1 MAKIL
6 AASLVREAIPNFNPV
21 IAAGIPTAHFKE
33 LEAYVHAIFA
43 DNNTHLPEGLR
54 YLGYRRAAP
63 EEERAFVL
71 EKKANGKSKYWTVE
85 LAESSIYLMIYMFEY
100 NGVKIDHGIYL
111 PYLVKGSQMWVRG
124 SLNTILPVL
133 TAPVFS
139 VESKKQQ
146 IFMKLLVSKIS
157 FNRINYSILCDD
169 RELALGVV
177 HARIYRGN
185 PKDQA
190 NYEEK
195 KDETVAMQH
204 ATALYIFCEYGVKEA
219 FRRYAGCEV
228 YLGEDKVDLPENIAQ
243 DASYSVFRS
252 RQRKPTSVKR
262 MKTYEPHDIRI
273 AAPTEMLNN
282 SMFMSLIGAFFYI
295 ADSYSLYFTNAH
307 EIDDVEFWRVILGKV
322 CLRTNDSVS
331 ALLAESERHLENI
344 RRMLDVPQKL
354 DLERAG
360 IEVDNM
366 VDLLAYV
373 NGHFTEILRREEPGS
388 LYGKRMLVL
397 RNVLER
403 LIRSANMIVLKGGS
417 NKNINERSIRQDIS
431 KYLLPDAILSLQN
444 LNCRATVMAATDCMM
459 FNHTCKF
466 LLQNN
471 ISNNKKR
478 KKGTGIDTNDPD
490 KHIHPSVMEIGSYQV
505 IKDSEQ
511 TGRQVI
517 NPYAH
522 LSASGVTK
530 QNPELAAKIDYLSR
544 YLIRE

>member
-6 AASLVREAIPNFNPV
+6 AAKLVREAIPKFNPV
-21 IAAGIPTAHFKE
+21 IAKGIPTEHFKE
-33 LEAYVHAIFA
+33 LEEYVHSIFA
-43 DNNTHLPEGLR
+43 DNNEHLPTGLS
-54 YLGYRRAAP
+54 YLGYRRATP
-63 EEERAFVL
+63 EEERSFVL
-71 EKKANGKSKYWTVE
+71 DKKANGKNRYWTVE
-85 LAESSIYLMIYMFEY
+85 LAESSIYLMIYMFEF
-100 NGVKIDHGIYL
+100 NGVKIEHGIYL
-111 PYLVKGSQMWVRG
+111 PYLTKGSQMWVRG

-169 RELALGVV
+169 RELSLGVV
-177 HARIYRGN
+177 HGMIYRGN

-195 KDETVAMQH
+195 KDETVIMKH
-204 ATALYIFCEYGVKEA
+204 ATALYIFCEYGIKEA

-228 YLGEDKVDLPENIAQ
+228 FIGDGEVKIPEEVLAKTP
-243 DASYSVFRS
+243 YSIFKS
-252 RQRKPTSVKR
+252 RQKKPTSVKR
-262 MKTYEPHDIRI
+262 IKNYEPHDIQI
-273 AAPTEMLNN
+273 AAPTEMQNN
-282 SMFMSLIGAFFYI
+282 SMFLSLIGGFFYI
-295 ADSYSLYFTNAH
+295 ADSYSLYMTNAK
-307 EIDDVEFWRVILGKV
+307 EVDDVDFWRVILGKV

-344 RRMLDVPQKL
+344 RRMLDAPQRK

-403 LIRSANMIVLKGGS
+403 LIRNANMIVLKGGS
-417 NKNINERSIRQDIS
+417 GKTITERSIRQDIS
-431 KYLLPDAILSLQN
+431 KYLVSDGILSLQS
-444 LNCRATVMAATDCMM
+444 LNCRATVLAATDCMM

-478 KKGTGIDTNDPD
+478 KKGSGFDTNDPD
-490 KHIHPSVMEIGSYQV
+490 KHIHPSVLEIGSYQV
-505 IKDSEQ
+505 IKDSEP
-511 TGRQVI
+511 TGRQVM

-522 LSASGVTK
+522 LTPSGVTK
-530 QNPELAAKIDYLSR
+530 QNPELTDKIDYLS
-544 YLIRE
+544 YHLIRE